1 MHGCLTSALVWSED
15 KASVVH
21 VERSEDVFAE
31 VVFQRLPAEL
41 LDGFAD
47 PVEIDAVLPALARV
61 AHERRLERGIL
72 ALGDARHAGM
82 LVVADHV
89 LVPEV
94 VREAGRVRQQ
104 MTQRDR
110 SAGWTQTRRARG
122 VESLQNLDAGQLRD
136 TLSEW
141 FVQTKAALLDQLH
154 RRHGCH
160 GLGHGR
166 DPHHAVQRHGRVLA
180 DLALAECAL
189 VDDAVVVSCERNNAG
204 RHACVDGALEH
215 LVYATCNYHL
225 SLPMVS
231 PGCGSYPAQ
240 ALNSCARRRGN
251 STRRT

>member
-1 MHGCLTSALVWSED
+1 ML
-15 KASVVH
+15 
-21 VERSEDVFAE
+21 AE
-31 VVFQRLPAEL
+31 IDFEGPAG
-41 LDGFAD
+41 DGFYGAPD
-47 PVEIDAVLPALARV
+47 PVDIDAVLPALTRI

-72 ALGDARHAGM
+72 ALGDARYAGM

-110 SAGWTQTRRARG
+110 SARWTQTRRARG

-189 VDDAVVVSCERNNAG
+189 VDEVVVVSCERNDAG

-215 LVYATCNYHL
+215 LVHSACDYHRA
-225 SLPMVS
+225 LPGVS
-231 PGCGSYPAQ
+231 P
-240 ALNSCARRRGN
+240 RRMIPRSGAEFLGA
-251 STRRT
+251 